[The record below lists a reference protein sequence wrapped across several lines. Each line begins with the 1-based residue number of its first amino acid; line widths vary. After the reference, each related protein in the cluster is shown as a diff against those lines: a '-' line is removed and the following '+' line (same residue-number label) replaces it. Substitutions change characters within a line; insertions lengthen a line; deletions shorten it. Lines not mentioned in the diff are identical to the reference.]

1 MHEFDVA
8 CVEDFDGDAWLI
20 RRALTDSPHMSLR
33 NFLRATDLDSLRRLV
48 LDHPFDVVLL
58 DLGLPDSFG
67 LETIETARSI
77 VGSTP
82 LVVLTGDERL
92 GVESIAAGADDF
104 VAKADIDNGHLA
116 RVLAHSVERH
126 RLVIRV
132 AQIESEHELDRIGA
146 LVIPRREPRAS
157 RDGRSGR
164 AGFLQHCR
172 ETFGEVVLHR
182 VRGAQDRQGATLE
195 ALSEQLA
202 ADIIGPNEVVALLT
216 GAVEDHA
223 VDIAES
229 DFAAFVREGR
239 LALIEV
245 MGHLIGAYSGE
256 LAGRGDAHDDDG
268 VDATVVELDDK
279 SISII
284 ESRD

>member
-1 MHEFDVA
+1 MTLGFDVA
-8 CVEDFDGDAWLI
+8 CVEDFDGDAWLV

-48 LDHPFDVVLL
+48 LDHPVDVVLL

-67 LETIETARSI
+67 LGTIEMARSI
-77 VGSTP
+77 VGSAP
-82 LVVLTGDERL
+82 LVVLTGDDRL

-104 VAKADIDNGHLA
+104 VAKADIGNGHLA

-132 AQIESEHELDRIGA
+132 AQVESEHELDRIGA
-146 LVIPRREPRAS
+146 LATPRRETAES
-157 RDGRSGR
+157 REARSGR
-164 AGFLQHCR
+164 VGFLQHCR
-172 ETFGEVVLHR
+172 ETFGDVIIER
-182 VRGAQDRQGATLE
+182 VRGAQDRQGSTLE

-202 ADIIGPNEVVALLT
+202 ANIIGPDEVVALLT

-223 VDIAES
+223 GSIAEP

-239 LALIEV
+239 LGLIEV
-245 MGHLIGAYSGE
+245 MGHLIGSYSSQLASLGE
-256 LAGRGDAHDDDG
+256 SQRDNGLHATVISLDDG
-268 VDATVVELDDK
+268 DLVEG
-279 SISII
+279 
-284 ESRD
+284 RD